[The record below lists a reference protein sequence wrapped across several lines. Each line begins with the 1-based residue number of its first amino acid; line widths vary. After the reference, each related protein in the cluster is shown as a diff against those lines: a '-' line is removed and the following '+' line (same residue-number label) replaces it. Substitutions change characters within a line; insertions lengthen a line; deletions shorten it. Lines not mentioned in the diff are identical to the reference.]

1 MNTIGRC
8 TLLIW
13 GFECEFDLQ
22 PWGPQ
27 QVGIQLGKHCPILMP
42 ELYIFARFLLL
53 GVPSFLEVKN
63 SYLYF
68 KTHLKHYLLI

>member
-1 MNTIGRC
+1 MGNPSDGYPAWEALPYVNI
-8 TLLIW
+8 
-13 GFECEFDLQ
+13 
-22 PWGPQ
+22 
-27 QVGIQLGKHCPILMP
+27 

-68 KTHLKHYLLI
+68 KTHLKCYLVI